1 MYKTPS
7 HAKPGLPRIA
17 DSLMVGTRGAGLESP
32 EDKHQRAVV
41 GVRHTHTHTYASTH
55 SRARARAHTHT
66 HTHTHFKT
74 KYSNLRCEKN
84 VKYG

>member
-17 DSLMVGTRGAGLESP
+17 DSLMAGTRGAGLESP

-41 GVRHTHTHTYASTH
+41 GVRPAVIRYDVSWSQ
-55 SRARARAHTHT
+55 SR
-66 HTHTHFKT
+66 
-74 KYSNLRCEKN
+74 
-84 VKYG
+84 